1 MTMGRR
7 SDAANRPGDHAKQS
21 GHQREAA
28 AQLPI
33 LALLDQGPGSAR
45 PRGACPRYAAG
56 SAAPPMGYSRSLLP
70 RSNFQTSVATQSL
83 NSTTQSAL
91 CSRSNR
97 FTSAKSGPVLRR
109 RCGRTCSGRSGGKV
123 NR

>member
-83 NSTTQSAL
+83 NSTNPICAL
-91 CSRSNR
+91 QQVESVYLGEVRPSPP
-97 FTSAKSGPVLRR
+97 SPLRAYL
-109 RCGRTCSGRSGGKV
+109 
-123 NR
+123 